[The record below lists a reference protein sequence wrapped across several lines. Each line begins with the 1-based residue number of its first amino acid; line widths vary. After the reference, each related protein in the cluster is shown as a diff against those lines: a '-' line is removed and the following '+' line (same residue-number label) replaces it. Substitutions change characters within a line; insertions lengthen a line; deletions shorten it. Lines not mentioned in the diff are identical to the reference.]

1 MGLEIKDEYGME
13 FSLTPLTI
21 EADDIEKMIIVINE
35 IIEYLDT
42 EYNTALG
49 VEDIIINPPATIIKW
64 DDDTK
69 TIVKCQNGD
78 NYDPEK
84 GIALCFM
91 KKMCG
96 NKSAYNEILKA
107 AIKEYEDRQKKK
119 H

>member
-1 MGLEIKDEYGME
+1 MLDIITMLCDDNFGSTEWIERLLHECDEG
-13 FSLTPLTI
+13 I
-21 EADDIEKMIIVINE
+21 E
-35 IIEYLDT
+35 
-42 EYNTALG
+42 LG
-49 VEDIIINPPATIIKW
+49 FDDIIINPPATIVKW
-64 DDDTK
+64 DDGTK
-69 TIVKCQNGD
+69 TVVRCQPND
-78 NYDPEK
+78 EYDAEK